1 MASTV
6 ALPAKTPEQRAC
18 AGASLTA
25 MDARAAERAAK
36 VRAEQKAA
44 WLAEKAKRGT
54 QKPVERSSGA
64 PLQHY
69 EGQPEIIAAVGRQ
82 PIESASPPP
91 KRLGLRDLKQAF
103 RDRQA
108 AQAAAVAGG
117 AP

>member
-44 WLAEKAKRGT
+44 WLAEKAKRGP

-64 PLQHY
+64 PLHTM
-69 EGQPEIIAAVGRQ
+69 R
-82 PIESASPPP
+82 ASP
-91 KRLGLRDLKQAF
+91 K
-103 RDRQA
+103 
-108 AQAAAVAGG
+108 
-117 AP
+117 